1 MHADEGQTVVE
12 ICRRERGSEGRRAS
26 SALRAPLRL
35 RASTSVPDAR
45 DQLARAGEVIA
56 LVTHR
61 GADVGVVTAQD
72 LAPGS
77 SGATAIG
84 DVMGHEVVCIDPT
97 TDLQETLRT
106 YTQAAWAS
114 AIRRR
119 PGR

>member
-12 ICRRERGSEGRRAS
+12 IRRSEQESERGPVS
-26 SALRAPLRL
+26 SAVPAPLRI

-61 GADVGVVTAQD
+61 GEDVGIVTVQD

-77 SGATAIG
+77 SEATTIA
-84 DVMGHEVVCIDPT
+84 DVMGHEVVCIDPR

-106 YTQAAWAS
+106 YTQAAWSS